1 MSFRC
6 PQCLTRNS
14 LEITLSIELLP
25 DRRSDE
31 ISLQVVSCSAC
42 AFRGLA
48 VYAESRHGRLDSESW
63 DHIGYWVSPDAIES
77 VSAAIRSCPDPF
89 NPRCT
94 CATHASL
101 GEQDV
106 YGKWRGLLELER
118 GHTFKMRIFYGS
130 VDDESPA
137 RGPDSA
143 VKEA

>member
-25 DRRSDE
+25 DRESDE
-31 ISLQVVSCSAC
+31 ISLLVVTCSAC

-63 DHIGYWVSPDAIES
+63 EHIGYWVSPDAIES
-77 VSAAIRSCPDPF
+77 ISAAIRSCPDPF
-89 NPRCT
+89 NSRCS
-94 CATHASL
+94 CHTHTSL

-106 YGKWRGLLELER
+106 YGKWCGLLELER
-118 GHTFKMRIFYGS
+118 GHTFKMRIFHGATA
-130 VDDESPA
+130 DELPKSDTSP
-137 RGPDSA
+137 
-143 VKEA
+143 

>member
-6 PQCLTRNS
+6 PQCLTRHS

-48 VYAESRHGRLDSESW
+48 VYEESRHGRSDSESW
-63 DHIGYWVSPDAIES
+63 GHVGYWVSPDAVES
-77 VSAAIRSCPDPF
+77 VSAAIRSCPFPM

-94 CATHASL
+94 CAAHTSL

-106 YGKWRGLLELER
+106 YGKWRGLLEMER

-130 VDDESPA
+130 VEGAQGTDRLDPTVKDD
-137 RGPDSA
+137 
-143 VKEA
+143 

>member
-14 LEITLSIELLP
+14 LEIALSIELLP

-42 AFRGLA
+42 TFRGLA
-48 VYAESRHGRLDSESW
+48 VYAESRYGRQDSESW
-63 DHIGYWVSPDAIES
+63 DHIGYWVSPDAVES
-77 VSAAIRSCPDPF
+77 ISAAIRSCPFPM

-94 CATHASL
+94 CAAHTSL
-101 GEQDV
+101 GGQDV
-106 YGKWRGLLELER
+106 YGKWRGLLEMER

-130 VDDESPA
+130 GEDGQPA
-137 RGPDSA
+137 PSPDSA
-143 VKEA
+143 DKKD